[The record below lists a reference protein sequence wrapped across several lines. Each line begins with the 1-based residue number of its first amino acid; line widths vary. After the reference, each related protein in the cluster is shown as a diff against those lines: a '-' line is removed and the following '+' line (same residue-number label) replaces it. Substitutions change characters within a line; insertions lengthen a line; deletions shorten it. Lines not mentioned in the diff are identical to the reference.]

1 MGIAEYAV
9 RHRVVSWLF
18 AVVLLV
24 GGLVSFTRLGQLEDP
39 EFTLK
44 TALVNTEY
52 PGASAL
58 EVEEEVTLPV
68 EKEIQSLPYV
78 DYVTSISSA
87 GLSQITVEMKPIY
100 REKDLKQIW
109 DELRRKTHDIQ
120 PRLPPGA
127 GGIQVL
133 DDFGDVYGILLALTG
148 DGYAYQDL
156 KNYADVLTRELV
168 LVEGV
173 GRVQVAGQRQ
183 EQVFLELSRNHMA
196 NLGISPERIFSL
208 LDTQNTVNPAGK
220 VRVDDEQLRISP
232 DGAFTSVRDLGD
244 LLISE
249 PGAEQLVYLS
259 DVAEIKRGY
268 REVPDHLY
276 RHRGKPALT
285 LGISFAPG
293 VNVVDVGERVRQR
306 LAELSYRQPAG
317 MDLSTVYDQP
327 AEVDESV
334 SAFLWNLGQAVMI
347 VIGVL
352 LLFMGLRSGVLM
364 GGILLLTILGTFIA
378 MAVMGI
384 ELQRISLGALII
396 ALGMLV
402 DNAIVITEGILVGI
416 TRGLTKVAAA
426 AEIVR
431 QTAWPL
437 LGATVIAI
445 TAFAPIGLSSDA
457 SGEFTNSLF
466 WVLLVSLLLSWVVA
480 ITLTPFFAN
489 MLFSGDRVAE
499 ADGDSAGEDPYKG
512 GFFRLYRG
520 MLHRSIHHRVLTLI
534 FMCVLLV
541 AAVAGFGLVKQ
552 SFFPPSNTPI
562 FLLDYW
568 LPQGSDIR
576 ATREGV
582 EKLEASLLKTGHVTS
597 VTSTIGQGAQ
607 RFMLPYFPERRYPS
621 YAQLIVEVDER
632 DNIDGVIAELQERL
646 AGEHPSA
653 FIKMKRLMIGPSASA
668 TIEARLSGP
677 DPDVLRGLAVKVEE
691 VMHRDPGLEAIRHDW
706 REREKVIV
714 PRFEQAE
721 ARRAGV
727 SREDL
732 EQALAM
738 NFSGV
743 QVGLYRD
750 GADLLPIIVRPPEDE
765 RLGANNLDQ
774 VQVWSRVFED
784 YIAIRQLVSGFETKL
799 EDGLIMRRDRKRTL
813 TVQAEPDILGDET
826 GDQILRRIRPEI
838 EALALPSGYEL
849 SWGGEYELTK
859 DAQEA
864 VFASVPMG
872 YLFMFIITILL
883 FDSLRQ
889 PLVIWATV
897 PLAIIGV
904 TIGLLVFNAPFSFMA
919 LLGFL
924 SLSGMLVKNGIVL
937 VEQIKLEMDAGNAPL
952 DAVIHAS
959 VTRVRPV
966 CMAAVTTILG
976 MVPLLFDAFF
986 KSMAA
991 VIMFGLGFATVLT
1004 LIVVP
1009 VLYTLAY
1016 RIRPD
1021 GGTA

>member
-1 MGIAEYAV
+1 MTGVAEYAV

-24 GGLVSFTRLGQLEDP
+24 GGLISFTRLGQLEDP

-44 TALVNTEY
+44 TALVNTPY
-52 PGASAL
+52 PGASAQ
-58 EVEEEVTLPV
+58 EVEEEVTLPI

-100 REKDLKQIW
+100 REDALKQIW

-120 PRLPPGA
+120 SRLPPGA

-148 DGYAYQDL
+148 DGYSYQDL

-168 LVEGV
+168 LVDGV
-173 GRVQVAGQRQ
+173 GRVQIGGQRQ
-183 EQVFLELSRNHMA
+183 EQVFIDLSRNRLA
-196 NLGISPERIFSL
+196 NLGISPDRIFSL
-208 LDTQNTVNPAGK
+208 LDTQNTVNPAGQ
-220 VRVDDEQLRISP
+220 VRVGDERLRIVP
-232 DGAFTSVRDLGD
+232 DGAFNSVSSLGD

-259 DVAEIKRGY
+259 DVAEIERGY
-268 REVPDHLY
+268 KEVPDHLY
-276 RHRGKPALT
+276 RNAGKPALT

-293 VNVVDVGERVRQR
+293 VNVVDVGARVRAR

-317 MDLSTVYDQP
+317 MELATVYDQP
-327 AEVDESV
+327 AEVDASV
-334 SAFLWNLGQAVMI
+334 SAFMWNLAQAVMI

-402 DNAIVITEGILVGI
+402 DNAIVITEGILVGMK
-416 TRGLTKVAAA
+416 RGLTKVAAA
-426 AEIVR
+426 GEIVR

-480 ITLTPFFAN
+480 ITLTPFFADL
-489 MLFSGDRVAE
+489 LFSADRAVEEGD
-499 ADGDSAGEDPYKG
+499 DTGEDPYKG
-512 GFFRLYRG
+512 RFFQLYRG
-520 MLHRSIHHRVLTLI
+520 MLHRAIHHRVLTLL
-534 FMCVLLV
+534 FMFVLLV
-541 AAVAGFGLVKQ
+541 AAILGFGLVKQ

-582 EKLEASLLKTGHVTS
+582 EKLEASLLETDHVTS

-607 RFMLPYFPERRYPS
+607 RFMLPYFPERRYPA
-621 YAQLIVEVDER
+621 YAQLIVKVDER
-632 DNIDGVIAELQERL
+632 ENIDGVIAGLEKRLPELQP
-646 AGEHPSA
+646 AA

-677 DPDVLRGLAVKVEE
+677 DPDVLRGLAVKVQEI
-691 VMHRDPGLEAIRHDW
+691 MHRDPGLQAIRHDW
-706 REREKVIV
+706 REREKLIV

-721 ARRAGV
+721 ARRTGV
-727 SREDL
+727 TRKDL

-738 NFSGV
+738 NFSGT

-750 GADLLPIIVRPPEDE
+750 GADLLPIIARPPEEE
-765 RLGANNLDQ
+765 RLGADNLNQ
-774 VQVWSRVFED
+774 VQVWSRVFND
-784 YIAIRQLVSGFETKL
+784 YIAIRQVVSGFDTEL

-813 TVQAEPDILGDET
+813 TVQAEPDVLGDET
-826 GDQILRRIRPEI
+826 GDQVLRRIRPAI
-838 EALALPSGYEL
+838 EALPLPRGYEL

-859 DAQEA
+859 DAQAA

-872 YLFMFIITILL
+872 YLLMFIITMLL

-937 VEQIKLEMDAGNAPL
+937 VEQIKLESDAGNAPL

-1004 LIVVP
+1004 LVVVP

-1021 GGTA
+1021 GETA